1 VSQGRR
7 SQAEAGH
14 RGAERRATRAPG
26 RPAKRRLLALLA
38 IAAAALAATLGF
50 APLAAAQPDVGRCDP
65 FDPSVCL
72 QPWPND
78 YFTVPDQATDTGRRV
93 NLDIASMPR
102 NAAGK
107 PIDPTDFN
115 RNDGFSPGQLIV
127 THVPGLDNRT
137 AFNRTRAVPIT
148 DIARTYDRHQPI
160 IVLNADT
167 GKRHL
172 IWSELDANPQDPAN
186 VNLLIRPAV
195 NFDEGARY
203 IVALR
208 NLKSSAGATIRAPE
222 AFRTYRDRIQTADP
236 EVEARRK
243 HMEDIFKTL
252 KRAGIRRQ
260 QLYLAWDFTV
270 ASERN
275 LSERMLHI
283 RDDAFAELGDTRLDD
298 LMVQGAS
305 PQFEVT
311 SVTDF
316 QPCGSDG
323 CQSGESDRL
332 LRRVEGRVIVPCYLN
347 APGCPPGSRFAY
359 GLDGLPLRIPGNVRA
374 ANFDCIVPRSAV
386 ADGTVRPARPS
397 LYGHGLLGTAS
408 QVGGGAIQALASEH
422 DILLCATDWIGL
434 AQEDIPNAVA
444 ILGDISHFPSLAD
457 RGQQGMLNFLY
468 LGRAMINPLGFST
481 NPAFQYNG
489 TPLID
494 TTRLYYDGGS
504 QGGIMGGSLAAVA
517 PDFTR
522 AALGVPG
529 MNYSTLLQRSI
540 DFDDF
545 APILHSSYPNEVER
559 QLIFSLIQML
569 WDRAEANGYAHHMT
583 DDPLP
588 RTPAHKVLLDMAY
601 GDHQVTN
608 WATAVEAR
616 TIGAS
621 IREPALDPGRS
632 NEQIPFFGIP
642 PVSSWPHNGSLFEV
656 WDVGPL
662 RVENGQTKGTPPPP
676 PENVP
681 NREGVD
687 PHGPDA
693 SEEPAGR
700 LQISEFLKPDGAFI
714 DVCGPRPCYLAG
726 WTGP

>member
-1 VSQGRR
+1 MAV
-7 SQAEAGH
+7 
-14 RGAERRATRAPG
+14 
-26 RPAKRRLLALLA
+26 
-38 IAAAALAATLGF
+38 ALAAVFTGT
-50 APLAAAQPDVGRCDP
+50 ASAQDLGRCDP

-78 YFTVPDQATDTGRRV
+78 YFTVADHTTDTGVRV
-93 NLDIASMPR
+93 NLDLASMPR

-115 RNDGFSPGQLIV
+115 RNDGFSPGQEIV
-127 THVPGLDNRT
+127 THVPALDNPS

-148 DIARTYDRHQPI
+148 DIARTYDRNAPI
-160 IVLNADT
+160 VVLNADT

-172 IWSELDANPQDPAN
+172 IWSELDANASDPAST
-186 VNLLIRPAV
+186 NLLVRPAV
-195 NFDEGARY
+195 NFDEGGHY

-208 NLKSSAGATIRAPE
+208 FLKDSAGRTIRAQD
-222 AFRTYRDRIQTADP
+222 AFRTYRDRIATSDP
-236 EVEARRK
+236 VVEARRK

-252 KRAGIRRQ
+252 KKAGIRRQ
-260 QLYLAWDFTV
+260 DLFLAWDFTV

-275 LSERMLHI
+275 LSERMLSI
-283 RDDAFAELGDTRLDD
+283 RNDAFAQLGDTNLTD
-298 LMVQGAS
+298 LTVQGGS
-305 PQFEVT
+305 PPFEVT
-311 SVTDF
+311 KVTDY

-332 LRRVEGRVIVPCYLN
+332 LRQVEGRVIVPCYLN
-347 APGCPPGSRFAY
+347 AAGCPPGSQFAY
-359 GLDGLPLRIPGNVRA
+359 GLDGLPLRIPGNVDP
-374 ANFDCIVPRSAV
+374 ANFVCIIPRSTV
-386 ADGTVRPARPS
+386 SGGTVAPARPS

-408 QVGGGAIQALASEH
+408 QVSGGAIQALASEH
-422 DILLCATDWIGL
+422 NILLCASDWIGL

-444 ILGDISHFPSLAD
+444 ILGDISHFSSLAD
-457 RGQQGMLNFLY
+457 RSQQGMLNFLY
-468 LGRAMINPLGFST
+468 LGRTLINPLGFST
-481 NPAFQYNG
+481 DPAFQWNG
-489 TPLID
+489 QPLID
-494 TTRLYYDGGS
+494 TSRLYYDGGS
-504 QGGIMGGSLAAVA
+504 QGGIMGGSLTAVA

-529 MNYSTLLQRSI
+529 MNYSTLLQRSV
-540 DFDDF
+540 DFDEF
-545 APILHSSYPNEVER
+545 APVLYNAYPNEIER

-569 WDRAEANGYAHHMT
+569 WDRAEANGYAHHIT

-588 RTPAHKVLLDMAY
+588 NTPPHKVLLDMAY

-616 TIGAS
+616 TIGAR
-621 IREPALDPGRS
+621 IRLPALDPGRS
-632 NEQIPFFGIP
+632 NETIPFYGIP
-642 PVSSWPHNGSLFEV
+642 AVQSWPFDGSLFEV

-662 RVENGQTKGTPPPP
+662 RTVGGQVKGTPPPP
-676 PENVP
+676 EENVP

-693 SEEPAGR
+693 SEQPTAR
-700 LQISEFLKPDGAFI
+700 TQISDFLKPDGSFI
-714 DVCGPRPCYLAG
+714 DVCGPSPCYLDG

>member
-1 VSQGRR
+1 LS
-7 SQAEAGH
+7 
-14 RGAERRATRAPG
+14 
-26 RPAKRRLLALLA
+26 K
-38 IAAAALAATLGF
+38 AALAVAVVVML
-50 APLAAAQPDVGRCDP
+50 ALPAAASAEPAGRCDP

-78 YFTVPDQATDTGRRV
+78 YFTVDDRTTDTGKRV
-93 NLDIASMPR
+93 NLDLASMPR

-127 THVPGLDNRT
+127 THVPELDNPS
-137 AFNRTRAVPIT
+137 AFNKTRAVPIT
-148 DIARTYDRHQPI
+148 DIERTYDRDAPI
-160 IVLNADT
+160 VVLNTDT
-167 GKRHL
+167 LERHL
-172 IWSELDANPQDPAN
+172 IWSELDANPQDRAN

-195 NFDEGARY
+195 NFDEGGHY
-203 IVALR
+203 VVVLR
-208 NLKSSAGATIRAPE
+208 NLKNASGRTIRAPD
-222 AFRTYRDRIQTADP
+222 AFRVYRDRILTQDP
-236 EVEARRK
+236 VVEERRK

-252 KRAGIRRQ
+252 KRARIKRSE
-260 QLYLAWDFTV
+260 LYLAWDFTV

-283 RDDAFAELGDTRLDD
+283 RDDAFAQLGDTRLDD
-298 LMVQGAS
+298 LTVQGSS
-305 PQFEVT
+305 PPFEVT

-316 QPCGSDG
+316 QPCGTDG

-347 APGCPPGSRFAY
+347 AAGCPPGSQFAY
-359 GLDGLPLRIPGNVRA
+359 GLDGLPLRVPGNVSA
-374 ANFDCIVPRSAV
+374 ANFVCIIPRAAV
-386 ADGTVRPARPS
+386 SGGTVRPARPS

-408 QVGGGAIQALASEH
+408 QVAGGAIQALASEH
-422 DILLCATDWIGL
+422 DIMLCATDWIGL

-444 ILGDISHFPSLAD
+444 ILGDISHFSSLAD
-457 RGQQGMLNFLY
+457 RSQQGMLNFLY
-468 LGRAMINPLGFST
+468 LGRTMINPLGFST
-481 NPAFQYNG
+481 DPAFQWNG

-494 TTRLYYDGGS
+494 TSRLYYDGGS
-504 QGGIMGGSLAAVA
+504 QGGIMGGSLTAVA
-517 PDFTR
+517 PDFTH

-529 MNYSTLLQRSI
+529 MNYSTLLQRSV
-540 DFDDF
+540 DFDEF
-545 APILHSSYPNEVER
+545 APILENAYPNELER

-583 DDPLP
+583 GDPLP
-588 RTPAHKVLLDMAY
+588 DTPPHKVLLDMAY
-601 GDHQVTN
+601 GDHQVSN
-608 WATAVEAR
+608 WTTAVEAR
-616 TIGAS
+616 TIGAR

-632 NEQIPFFGIP
+632 NEEIPFYGIP
-642 PVSSWPHNGSLFEV
+642 PVTSWPYAGSLFEV

-662 RVENGQTKGTPPPP
+662 RTEGGQVKGTPPPP

-693 SEEPAGR
+693 SEQPTGR
-700 LQISEFLKPDGAFI
+700 LQISEFLKPDGGFV
-714 DVCGPRPCYLAG
+714 DVCGTQPCYLAG

>member
-1 VSQGRR
+1 MRR
-7 SQAEAGH
+7 
-14 RGAERRATRAPG
+14 
-26 RPAKRRLLALLA
+26 
-38 IAAAALAATLGF
+38 IALAAVLATTL
-50 APLAAAQPDVGRCDP
+50 LAASSATAQEVGRCDP
-65 FDPSVCL
+65 FDEAVCL

-78 YFTVPDQATDTGRRV
+78 YFTVADPTTDTGRRV
-93 NLDIASMPR
+93 DLDLASMPR

-137 AFNRTRAVPIT
+137 AFHRTRAVPIT
-148 DIARTYDRHQPI
+148 DISRTYDRNQPI
-160 IVLNADT
+160 VVLNADT

-172 IWSELDANPQDPAN
+172 IWSELDANPQEPEN

-195 NFDEGARY
+195 NFDEGGRY

-208 NLKSSAGATIRAPE
+208 NLKNAAGQTIGAPE
-222 AFRTYRDRIQTADP
+222 AFRTYRDGIQTSDAV
-236 EVEARRK
+236 VEARRN

-252 KRAGIRRQ
+252 KRAGIKRRD
-260 QLYLAWDFTV
+260 LYLAWDFTV

-283 RDDAFAELGDTRLDD
+283 RDDAFTQLGDTTLDD
-298 LMVQGAS
+298 LTAQGGA
-305 PQFEVT
+305 PPFEVT

-316 QPCGSDG
+316 QPCGADG

-332 LRRVEGRVIVPCYLN
+332 MRRVEGRVVVPCYLD
-347 APGCPPGSRFAY
+347 APGCPSGSQFAY
-359 GLDGLPLRIPGNVRA
+359 GLDGLPLRIPGNVHPANFVCIIPRA
-374 ANFDCIVPRSAV
+374 AV
-386 ADGTVRPARPS
+386 AEGNVRPARPS

-408 QVGGGAIQALASEH
+408 QVAGGAIQALASEH
-422 DILLCATDWIGL
+422 NILLCATDWIGL

-444 ILGDISHFPSLAD
+444 ILGDISHFSSLAD

-468 LGRAMINPLGFST
+468 LGRTMIHPLGFST
-481 NPAFQYNG
+481 NPAFQWNG
-489 TPLID
+489 APLID
-494 TTRLYYDGGS
+494 TNRLYYDGGS
-504 QGGIMGGSLAAVA
+504 QGGIMGGSLTAVA

-545 APILHSSYPNEVER
+545 AQILHSAYPNELER

-588 RTPAHKVLLDMAY
+588 DTPAHKVLLDMAF

-616 TIGAS
+616 TIGAR
-621 IREPALDPGRS
+621 IRQPALDPGRS
-632 NEQIPFFGIP
+632 NEEIPYYGIP
-642 PVSSWPHNGSLFEV
+642 AVSSWPHNGSLFEV

-662 RVENGQTKGTPPPP
+662 RTEGGQVKGTPPPP

-714 DVCGPRPCYLAG
+714 DVCGPHPCYLAG

>member
-1 VSQGRR
+1 MRR
-7 SQAEAGH
+7 GML
-14 RGAERRATRAPG
+14 G
-26 RPAKRRLLALLA
+26 LA
-38 IAAAALAATLGF
+38 IAVALAAVFSSTVS
-50 APLAAAQPDVGRCDP
+50 AAGLGRCDP

-78 YFTVPDQATDTGRRV
+78 YFTVADKSTDTGRRL

-115 RNDGFSPGQLIV
+115 RNDGFSPGQEIV
-127 THVPGLDNRT
+127 VHVPGLDNIS

-148 DIARTYDRHQPI
+148 DISRTYDRYQPI
-160 IVLNADT
+160 VVLNADT
-167 GKRHL
+167 LKRQL
-172 IWSELDANPQDPAN
+172 IWSELDQNPDDHPEDPAN

-195 NFDEGARY
+195 NFDEGGHY

-208 NLKSSAGATIRAPE
+208 FLKNSAGTTLRAPD
-222 AFRTYRDRIQTADP
+222 AFRIYRDRMPSSDP
-236 EVEARRK
+236 QVEARRQ
-243 HMEDIFKTL
+243 HMEDLFRTL

-260 QLYLAWDFTV
+260 DLYLAWDFTV

-283 RDDAFAELGDTRLDD
+283 RDDAFAQLGDIKLAD
-298 LMVQGAS
+298 LTVQGAS

-311 SVTDF
+311 SETDY

-332 LRRVEGRVIVPCYLN
+332 LREVKGRVIVPCYLD
-347 APGCPPGSRFAY
+347 APGCPSGSQFAY
-359 GLDGLPLRIPGNVRA
+359 GLDGLPLQIPGNVDP
-374 ANFDCIVPRSAV
+374 ANFDCIIPRSAV
-386 ADGTVRPARPS
+386 SGGTVNPARPS

-408 QVGGGAIQALASEH
+408 QVTGGAIQALASEH
-422 DILLCATDWIGL
+422 DIALCATDWIGL
-434 AQEDIPNAVA
+434 AQEDIPNAIA
-444 ILGDISHFPSLAD
+444 ILGDLSHFSSLAD
-457 RGQQGMLNFLY
+457 RSQQGMLNFLY
-468 LGRAMINPLGFST
+468 LGRAMINPAGFST

-489 TPLID
+489 QSLID
-494 TTRLYYDGGS
+494 TSRLYYDGGS
-504 QGGIMGGSLAAVA
+504 QGGIMGGSLTAVS
-517 PDFTR
+517 PDFTH
-522 AALGVPG
+522 ASLGVPG
-529 MNYSTLLQRSI
+529 MNYSTLLQRSV
-540 DFDDF
+540 DFDEF
-545 APILHSSYPNEVER
+545 APILYNAYPNEIER
-559 QLIFSLIQML
+559 QLILSMIQLL

-583 DDPLP
+583 DNPLP
-588 RTPAHKVLLDMAY
+588 NTPAHKVLLDMAY

-608 WATAVEAR
+608 WATEVEAR
-616 TIGAS
+616 TIGAQ
-621 IREPALDPGRS
+621 IRLPSLDPGRS
-632 NEQIPFFGIP
+632 NEQIPFYGIP
-642 PVSSWPHNGSLFEV
+642 PVASWPYSGSLFEV

-662 RVENGQTKGTPPPP
+662 RTVNGEVKGTPPPP

-693 SEEPAGR
+693 SEQVTAR
-700 LQISEFLKPDGAFI
+700 NQISEFLQPDGQFI
-714 DVCGPRPCYLAG
+714 DVCGAAPCYLDG